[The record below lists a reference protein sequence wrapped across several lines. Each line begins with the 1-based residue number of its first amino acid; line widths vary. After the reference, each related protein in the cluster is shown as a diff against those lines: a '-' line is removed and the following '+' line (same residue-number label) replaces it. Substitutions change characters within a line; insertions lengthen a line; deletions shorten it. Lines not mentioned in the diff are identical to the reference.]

1 MRIHGKVLLG
11 ASCMLNAPFIEVVLI
26 SITNQ
31 LLQPEMEKFS
41 DLPFHPFFFNLVYL
55 FYLLIII
62 SLFLLVIYLNSL
74 PKCLLHI
81 RQTKKLQNDQTTA

>member
-11 ASCMLNAPFIEVVLI
+11 ASCMLNAPFVEVVLI

-31 LLQPEMEKFS
+31 LLQLEMEKFS
-41 DLPFHPFFFNLVYL
+41 DLPFHLFFFNLIYL

-62 SLFLLVIYLNSL
+62 LLFLLVIYSL

-81 RQTKKLQNDQTTA
+81 RQTKKLQNDQTMA